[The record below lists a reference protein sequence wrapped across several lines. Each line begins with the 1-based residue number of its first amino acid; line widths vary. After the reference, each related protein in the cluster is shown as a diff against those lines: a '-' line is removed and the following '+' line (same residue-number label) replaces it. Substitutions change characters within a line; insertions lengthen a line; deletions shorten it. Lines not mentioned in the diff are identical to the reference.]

1 MSEFSSPDIV
11 EMMLAEWVF
20 DQYFNMTK
28 CYYLHTVSDGYIYTH
43 NQYQCVKTNLLR
55 PGPQVLRTVSPAG

>member
-28 CYYLHTVSDGYIYTH
+28 CYYLHTVSDGYIYTYL
-43 NQYQCVKTNLLR
+43 QSIS
-55 PGPQVLRTVSPAG
+55 VSKLTCYGQAHKY

>member
-28 CYYLHTVSDGYIYTH
+28 CYYLHTVSDISILTI
-43 NQYQCVKTNLLR
+43 NISVKTNLLQ

>member
-1 MSEFSSPDIV
+1 MSEFSSPDMV

-28 CYYLHTVSDGYIYTH
+28 CYYLHTVSDGYIYTY
-43 NQYQCVKTNLLR
+43 NQYQCQN
-55 PGPQVLRTVSPAG
+55 

>member
-28 CYYLHTVSDGYIYTH
+28 SYYLHTVSDGYIYTY
-43 NQYQCVKTNLLR
+43 NQYQCQN
-55 PGPQVLRTVSPAG
+55 